1 MAEALTVWRRTAGIV
16 VADGGYWARME
27 PADLQPDLE
36 VDSPQPPPELP
47 ADHQRPDGLDDT
59 TVAALGTL
67 TDALETVIRA
77 RGHLYAFHQLTG
89 RADHRL
95 DDAVELLREAGH
107 SELADQIETDL
118 IGRNV
123 IPGRWTFQIIEG
135 YDDNYYDRLVE
146 MERKAREQLADGKRH
161 LNEAEMKQRR
171 TTPGRPGHEMEP

>member
-1 MAEALTVWRRTAGIV
+1 MSK
-16 VADGGYWARME
+16 
-27 PADLQPDLE
+27 PADLRPELE
-36 VDSPQPPPELP
+36 VAGPVPGLPE
-47 ADHQRPDGLDDT
+47 DHQRPPGLDDL
-59 TVAALGTL
+59 TVAAVGTL

-107 SELADQIETDL
+107 TELADRISTTL

-123 IPGRWTFQIIEG
+123 NPGRWTFKIVED
-135 YDDNYYDRLVE
+135 YDDSYYDVFVDL
-146 MERKAREQLADGKRH
+146 ERQAREELMDGKRH

-171 TTPGRPGHEMEP
+171 ITPGLPGHEIDPDSL

>member
-1 MAEALTVWRRTAGIV
+1 MSK
-16 VADGGYWARME
+16 
-27 PADLQPDLE
+27 PADIQPDLE
-36 VDSPQPPPELP
+36 VGGPEPDLPPS
-47 ADHQRPDGLDDT
+47 HQRPDGVDDL
-59 TVAALGTL
+59 TVAAVGTL

-107 SELADQIETDL
+107 TDLAEHITTTL

-123 IPGRWTFQIIEG
+123 NPGRWTFQIIED
-135 YDDNYYDRLVE
+135 YDDGYYDHFVALERRARDEL
-146 MERKAREQLADGKRH
+146 MEGKRH

-171 TTPGRPGHEMEP
+171 ITPGLPGHEIDPSQL

>member
-1 MAEALTVWRRTAGIV
+1 M
-16 VADGGYWARME
+16 D

-36 VDSPQPPPELP
+36 IDSAEPQLPP
-47 ADHQRPDGLDDT
+47 DHQRPAGLDDT
-59 TVAALGTL
+59 TVTALGTL
-67 TDALETVIRA
+67 TDGLETAIRA

-107 SELADQIETDL
+107 DELADRISTEL

-123 IPGRWTFQIIEG
+123 IPGRWTFKIIED
-135 YDDNYYDRLVE
+135 YEDNYYDLFVALE
-146 MERKAREQLADGKRH
+146 KAARDQLADGKRH

-171 TTPGRPGHEMEP
+171 VTPGHPGHEID

>member
-1 MAEALTVWRRTAGIV
+1 
-16 VADGGYWARME
+16 ME

-36 VDSPQPPPELP
+36 VGGAEPELP
-47 ADHQRPDGLDDT
+47 PDHQRPPGLDDV

-67 TDALETVIRA
+67 TDALETSIRA

-95 DDAVELLREAGH
+95 DDAVELLRDAGQH
-107 SELADQIETDL
+107 ELADQISTEL

-123 IPGRWTFQIIEG
+123 IPGRWTFKIIED
-135 YDDNYYDRLVE
+135 YDDHYYDLLVAF
-146 MERKAREQLADGKRH
+146 ERQARDKLAEGKRH

-171 TTPGRPGHEMEP
+171 VTPGRRGHEIAPSELDNED

>member
-1 MAEALTVWRRTAGIV
+1 
-16 VADGGYWARME
+16 ME

-36 VDSPQPPPELP
+36 VGGAEPELP
-47 ADHQRPDGLDDT
+47 PDHQRPPDLDDV

-67 TDALETVIRA
+67 TDALETAIRA

-95 DDAVELLREAGH
+95 DDAVELLREAGRH
-107 SELADQIETDL
+107 ELAEQISTGL

-123 IPGRWTFQIIEG
+123 IPGRWTFKIIED
-135 YDDNYYDRLVE
+135 YDDNYYDLLVAF
-146 MERKAREQLADGKRH
+146 ERHARDQLAAGKRH

-171 TTPGRPGHEMEP
+171 ITPGHPGHEIDPSALDDD